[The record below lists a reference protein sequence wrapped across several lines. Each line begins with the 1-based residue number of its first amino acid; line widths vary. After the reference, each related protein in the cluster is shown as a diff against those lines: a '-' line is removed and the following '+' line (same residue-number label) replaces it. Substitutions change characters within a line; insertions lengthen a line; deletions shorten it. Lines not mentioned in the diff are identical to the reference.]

1 MRKVSHYIIILSALV
16 LSSLCSGCGEEA
28 TQEAKDCYRILRVQR
43 QDFTLNREFLVKMES
58 RNSVAIL
65 PLVSGRLTKVCVEEG
80 ARVKKGQPL
89 FVIDQAPYIT
99 AVHAAQA
106 QLSTAR
112 AALSTAELNLEGKEQ
127 LFARQ
132 LVGEFDLQ
140 RARHAKE
147 EAAAQ
152 VEAAQ
157 AKLASARTDLGYTT
171 ITSPVDGVIDM
182 ISVRVGDFLSP
193 AEMKLITYAN
203 NNDKLYVYTS
213 LSEEMLSELLQDFE
227 CSSYDELFSKLP
239 EVTLY
244 SNSDR
249 ALPQKG
255 RIDAISGDVDP
266 TIGAVYLR
274 ASFSNPAEMLRSGSN
289 GYIVLPYELHDVIVI
304 PQEAVVDIHN
314 KYLTYK
320 VVNGKA
326 VETEVTVM
334 HYSDGKH
341 YVVTSGLASGD
352 SIVAEGAGLLSDGA
366 NVAEKKEKK
375 EKKEKGEKKEEEE
388 KKGGTRK

>member
-1 MRKVSHYIIILSALV
+1 M
-16 LSSLCSGCGEEA
+16 
-28 TQEAKDCYRILRVQR
+28 
-43 QDFTLNREFLVKMES
+43 
-58 RNSVAIL
+58 
-65 PLVSGRLTKVCVEEG
+65 
-80 ARVKKGQPL
+80 
-89 FVIDQAPYIT
+89 
-99 AVHAAQA
+99 
-106 QLSTAR
+106 
-112 AALSTAELNLEGKEQ
+112 
-127 LFARQ
+127 
-132 LVGEFDLQ
+132 
-140 RARHAKE
+140 
-147 EAAAQ
+147 
-152 VEAAQ
+152 
-157 AKLASARTDLGYTT
+157 
-171 ITSPVDGVIDM
+171 
-182 ISVRVGDFLSP
+182 
-193 AEMKLITYAN
+193 
-203 NNDKLYVYTS
+203 
-213 LSEEMLSELLQDFE
+213 
-227 CSSYDELFSKLP
+227 
-239 EVTLY
+239 
-244 SNSDR
+244 
-249 ALPQKG
+249 
-255 RIDAISGDVDP
+255 DP

-274 ASFSNPAEMLRSGSN
+274 ASFNNPAEMLRSGSN